1 MRISNNRLTDF
12 SIQKNQ
18 FKTVPRT
25 QELLKVR
32 ILDSKDCRAH
42 LEYEGRTL
50 TAKIDNKSNRP
61 LQNGETLFMRVLSKN
76 GKTLVLQIADN
87 QKAIE
92 GSKESNIENLLNSFG
107 LKANSTNM
115 MKARLLVA
123 CRIAVT
129 EETLKK
135 MNIAIKSA
143 CLADNPSSITAA
155 AIHLGFVSPDDTD
168 SLTSTIEIF
177 NKPIEPES
185 LFRDLISELTDFF
198 SRSQLLPKTKQKLTK
213 QFIHR
218 FLNSY
223 IVDIADVIENKS
235 PSNGKNL
242 LAVIIKETSDIIN
255 NMALPNAAIAKGTE
269 ESSKNLDES
278 ASFIKNTIENFIK
291 SKLSHIHCD
300 IKNETGFPFS
310 YFSVPVKFHNQFN
323 NLDVFYFPS
332 ETQNGKKSESL
343 NMQHFIFRIDDVELG
358 LMIFDVMSSNNILN
372 IKIDVSKKKTSRLFK
387 KHLQFLKNSLVSAG
401 YTPPDVSVK
410 NESVD
415 IFDRINQFIDRPVQK
430 LDINI

>member
-1 MRISNNRLTDF
+1 
-12 SIQKNQ
+12 
-18 FKTVPRT
+18 
-25 QELLKVR
+25 
-32 ILDSKDCRAH
+32 
-42 LEYEGRTL
+42 
-50 TAKIDNKSNRP
+50 
-61 LQNGETLFMRVLSKN
+61 
-76 GKTLVLQIADN
+76 
-87 QKAIE
+87 
-92 GSKESNIENLLNSFG
+92 
-107 LKANSTNM
+107 M

-300 IKNETGFPFS
+300 S
-310 YFSVPVKFHNQFN
+310 
-323 NLDVFYFPS
+323 
-332 ETQNGKKSESL
+332 
-343 NMQHFIFRIDDVELG
+343 
-358 LMIFDVMSSNNILN
+358 
-372 IKIDVSKKKTSRLFK
+372 
-387 KHLQFLKNSLVSAG
+387 
-401 YTPPDVSVK
+401 
-410 NESVD
+410 
-415 IFDRINQFIDRPVQK
+415 
-430 LDINI
+430 